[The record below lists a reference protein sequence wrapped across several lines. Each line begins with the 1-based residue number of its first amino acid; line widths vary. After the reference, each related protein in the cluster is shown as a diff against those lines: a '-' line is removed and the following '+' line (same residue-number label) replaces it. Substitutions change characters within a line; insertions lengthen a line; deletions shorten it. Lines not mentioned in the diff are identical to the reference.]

1 MLTATEIAGFV
12 GAGLA
17 GAAYIP
23 QISHLIRAR
32 CSAGISRLAFEV
44 WLLASLLTTA
54 RAIAI
59 HAGVF
64 IALGGIQIVA
74 TALIMFY
81 ATRYKGAPCPIH
93 LPGQPTAKTA
103 TGAGTSGDE
112 PGSWPPAGRSIAES
126 AELAEHGGTLRAYV
140 PVLHPHSD
148 AVTAR
153 PGREA
158 DVQAFRGWPRPRI
171 AGVPRPAL
179 GVLPAAWHE
188 RMRASAA
195 RTLPFVPSEVHWISN
210 DVPERGRHD
219 CISGR
224 CRRCA

>member
-1 MLTATEIAGFV
+1 MLTTTEIAGYV

-32 CSAGISRLAFEV
+32 CSAGISRLAFAV

-59 HAGVF
+59 HADVF
-64 IALGGIQIVA
+64 IALGGIQIAA
-74 TALIMFY
+74 TALIMLY

-93 LPGQPTAKTA
+93 LPGQPTATTT
-103 TGAGTSGDE
+103 TGAGTSGNE
-112 PGSWPPAGRSIAES
+112 PGPWPAAGRPIAES
-126 AELAEHGGTLRAYV
+126 AASAEHGGTMRGFV

-148 AVTAR
+148 AVTTR

-158 DVQAFRGWPRPRI
+158 DVKAFRGWPRQRI
-171 AGVPRPAL
+171 AGVPRPA
-179 GVLPAAWHE
+179 WTFSRRH
-188 RMRASAA
+188 RTSARE
-195 RTLPFVPSEVHWISN
+195 RTLPFIPSAVHWLSN
-210 DVPERGRHD
+210 DVRERGRHD
-219 CISGR
+219 CIS
-224 CRRCA
+224 